1 MTVLEYADVTRVDRV
16 DRITAQARAWP
27 AGRTL
32 LALLAAALVLVG
44 RLAFGLFAA
53 LWLAGTWCAAAVKV
67 GWDDARETRQR
78 RADEAMRRADG
89 VDA

>member
-1 MTVLEYADVTRVDRV
+1 MTVLEYPHTARVDRV

-32 LALLAAALVLVG
+32 LGLLAAVLVLVG
-44 RLAFGLFAA
+44 RLTFGVFAA
-53 LWLAGTWCAAAVKV
+53 LWMAGTWCAAAMKV
-67 GWDDARETRQR
+67 GWDDARETRER
-78 RADEAMRRADG
+78 RAGEAMRRADG

>member
-1 MTVLEYADVTRVDRV
+1 MTVLEYANVTRVDRV

-32 LALLAAALVLVG
+32 LGLLAGVLVLVG
-44 RLAFGLFAA
+44 RLTFGLFSAV
-53 LWLAGTWCAAAVKV
+53 WLAGTWCAAAVKV
-67 GWDDARETRQR
+67 GWDEAREARGR

-89 VDA
+89 VSA